1 MTVTPIQQINIEER
15 RHQVVA
21 LKKIGMTDREIMA
34 HLNAQGI
41 KISHVQVNRDWHK
54 VLDDW
59 AVTRTH
65 EIDGMKELQHARLES
80 IIHAHWAKGTGWK
93 LSKPDDPD
101 ELPPATDPDPRSA
114 ELILRAVKGIRELYG
129 LDNAVGTAEN
139 PLTLNLPQPEEYDID
154 LSEMSPDELKR
165 LNEIVGAII
174 EANDIATGN
183 A

>member
-1 MTVTPIQQINIEER
+1 MTNTPEKQISLEER
-15 RHQVVA
+15 RQQVVM
-21 LKKIGMTDREIMA
+21 LKKIGMTDRDIMA

-41 KISHVQVNRDWHK
+41 KISHVQVNKDWHK

-59 AVTRTH
+59 AATRTG

-80 IIHAHWAKGTGWK
+80 LIHAHWAKATGWK
-93 LSKPDDPD
+93 LNQPGVNG
-101 ELPPATDPDPRSA
+101 DPDPRSA
-114 ELILRAVKGIRELYG
+114 AIILRAIEDIRELYG

-139 PLTLNLPQPEEYDID
+139 PLTLNIEEPEGSEYELD
-154 LSEMSPDELKR
+154 LSDLSNDELKR
-165 LNEIVGAII
+165 LDEIVGAII

>member
-1 MTVTPIQQINIEER
+1 MATIPTQQINIEER

-59 AVTRTH
+59 AATRTD
-65 EIDGMKELQHARLES
+65 EINGMKELQHARLES
-80 IIHAHWAKGTGWK
+80 IIQAHWAKGTGWK
-93 LSKPDDPD
+93 LSQPGFNH
-101 ELPPATDPDPRSA
+101 DPDPRSA

-129 LDNAVGTAEN
+129 LDNTVGTAEN

-154 LSEMSPDELKR
+154 LPEMSPDELKR
-165 LNEIVGAII
+165 LDEIVGAII

>member
-1 MTVTPIQQINIEER
+1 MTIAPAQQISLEER
-15 RHQVVA
+15 RQQVVA
-21 LKKIGMTDREIMA
+21 LKKIGMSDRDIMT

-41 KISHVQVNRDWHK
+41 KISHVQVNKDWHK

-59 AVTRTH
+59 AATRTG
-65 EIDGMKELQHARLES
+65 EINGMKELQHARLES

-93 LSKPDDPD
+93 LSQPGVNN
-101 ELPPATDPDPRSA
+101 DPDPRSA

-129 LDNAVGTAEN
+129 LDNAVGTSEN
-139 PLTLNLPQPEEYDID
+139 PLTLNLPSPEDFEFD
-154 LSEMSPDELKR
+154 LTELDDDELKR
-165 LNEIVGAII
+165 LDEIIGAII